1 MADFSYLCKPT
12 IRTFIMNKLIA
23 LVMTLLVVTT
33 AAAQNA
39 KDARIKEIRA
49 AYSQAKKRIEQN
61 GKGGKSPKDMTIMF
75 NQLEDKDIP
84 LYNEESINYYF
95 DETYPEGI
103 SVKHPYFIV
112 ENWTCHGH
120 TRYREIL
127 LNPQDQQVMFCY
139 MKGETDGGF
148 VVESRYYY
156 DTKGKCIEQ
165 KHNTDNTWTDSGSEK
180 ENAEYYLKLFNMA
193 THNGY
198 FSPLDTDTK
207 AKPTTPKAKR
217 IAQIRSIYAQAKDK
231 IAKNDK
237 AEMPNDLHITIHD
250 LGDNEPPRT
259 QEIRMYFDTACYF
272 ISSQSTSMSLDGY
285 SEYLFDP
292 KGESLIFSYTRGREE
307 GNEYEWRYYYD
318 ENGKCIETKSN
329 SEETD
334 DGFYDK
340 RAAKD
345 YQAIFST
352 LLNEGQE

>member
-1 MADFSYLCKPT
+1 
-12 IRTFIMNKLIA
+12 MNKLIA
-23 LVMTLLVVTT
+23 LLTTLLIVAT
-33 AAAQNA
+33 AVAQNG

-49 AYSQAKKRIEQN
+49 AYSQAKKKIEQN
-61 GKGGKSPKDMTIMF
+61 GKGGKSPKDMSIVF
-75 NQLEDKDIP
+75 NQLEDENMP

-95 DETYPEGI
+95 DETYPEGVE
-103 SVKHPYFIV
+103 VKHPYFIV

-127 LNPQDQQVMFCY
+127 LNPRNQQVMFCY

-156 DTKGKCIEQ
+156 DTKGKCIEE
-165 KHNTDNTWTDSGSEK
+165 KHNTDNNWTDGGSEK

-193 THNGY
+193 TYNGY
-198 FSPLDTDTK
+198 FTPLDTDRN

-231 IAKNDK
+231 IAKNEK

-250 LGDNEPPRT
+250 LGDDQPPRT
-259 QEIRMYFDTACYF
+259 KDINMYFDTACYF
-272 ISSQSTSMSLDGY
+272 ISEHSSSMSMDGY

-292 KGESLIFSYTRGREE
+292 QGESLIFSYTRGREE
-307 GNEYEWRYYYD
+307 GYEYERRYYYD

-334 DGFYDK
+334 DGIYDK

-345 YQAIFST
+345 FQAIFNT
-352 LLNEGQE
+352 LLNEDQE